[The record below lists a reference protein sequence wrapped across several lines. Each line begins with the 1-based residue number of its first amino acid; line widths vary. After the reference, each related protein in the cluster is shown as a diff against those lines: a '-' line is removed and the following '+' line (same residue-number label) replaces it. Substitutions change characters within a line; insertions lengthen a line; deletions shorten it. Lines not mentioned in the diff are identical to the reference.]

1 MASRAEKAIRRKSDR
16 EEKRRKR
23 RGEVPEVSP
32 EEEED
37 MYLPDGSRNPKYYR
51 EESDQP
57 IEPRDITRA
66 DTLADIDKQRELD
79 EFHGLRPKP
88 ALGEFKDIAE
98 SGEFS
103 DEEPQ
108 GTFEEEAVGEQTLEG
123 VPVDEFE
130 PRSTDMYERS
140 SNSILSDTEAQMLVD
155 DAYGEE
161 GRGRPEGDMPGTSPA
176 RREQDAGADERKEN
190 KYQGDL
196 AEYNSDE
203 EVANR
208 LEGDLNLDAEME
220 PLINKQQESGAELQ
234 AEHDAGT
241 VDMVAGIDADRKP
254 IPGGIIDTQVRKDAP
269 HVEKLEGM
277 IRDQGNR
284 DAGVSRAEQA
294 AADNP
299 VWQAALEEKAARE
312 AAEPS
317 IHEKDTKASKE
328 MAARYAARGTKGAYQ
343 RSAVEPPMKNS
354 DGKELGSITY
364 DPMLSEVRDI
374 VVDGVTIDREVVDL
388 EGVRD
393 GENAKKKQEG
403 MVWMIPS
410 KGGFKTGDQRFA
422 GEGPGRWM
430 REDQALAADTTN
442 SERQIEKA
450 RRQAILDKKNR
461 TPTQMQE
468 DNLREKRK
476 HEIELKRIEHGKD
489 DDDDDMDEEAKRE
502 LEVNRVDRILAT
514 PGLSSDD
521 RNHWEAMRLYLLG
534 GGAVGG
540 AGAPVAPAGTVG
552 VPAAAGGADAGA
564 DAAAGLNLMEPGD
577 VSIDLS
583 NQRPELEGEIDTLI
597 TDYIAD
603 SDGGVNLLNPADW
616 FEVGTGLVGAED
628 NSSDVK
634 NLAYLAKKLAALVT
648 RGDINPRTL
657 RAIRTKLI
665 GTGGTGD
672 ERGMHPDVKKQLG
685 ESIGGSDEA
694 EWILIQEFYA
704 DLMADPPRLPSSAGD
719 VGNIPIGAWGH

>member
-1 MASRAEKAIRRKSDR
+1 MASRAERLIRKA
-16 EEKRRKR
+16 KRRNR
-23 RGEVPEVSP
+23 RRDFSGVAEGQPGVYPEDIEEEVEPSDEEIVSDEELAAPDNYNQEEEFSRVGDESYGEDQMTS
-32 EEEED
+32 EEEEEIP
-37 MYLPDGSRNPKYYR
+37 YGRRSNNYNQ
-51 EESDQP
+51 EE
-57 IEPRDITRA
+57 
-66 DTLADIDKQRELD
+66 
-79 EFHGLRPKP
+79 
-88 ALGEFKDIAE
+88 DIAE
-98 SGEFS
+98 
-103 DEEPQ
+103 PQ
-108 GTFEEEAVGEQTLEG
+108 QG
-123 VPVDEFE
+123 PVK
-130 PRSTDMYERS
+130 PMAQLT
-140 SNSILSDTEAQMLVD
+140 NTILSDADAQMLVD

-489 DDDDDMDEEAKRE
+489 AGDDDIVKKEMEIKHLRE
-502 LEVNRVDRILAT
+502 LIAQ
-514 PGLSSDD
+514 PGLNIEQ
-521 RNHWEAMRLYLLG
+521 RRVYQQQLNTLLG
-534 GGAVGG
+534 GGEVAGAGVGG
-540 AGAPVAPAGTVG
+540 DE
-552 VPAAAGGADAGA
+552 GGATMTPAE
-564 DAAAGLNLMEPGD
+564 AGLA
-577 VSIDLS
+577 LS
-583 NQRPELEGEIDTLI
+583 GSEPELLETLSSEEM
-597 TDYIAD
+597 TTMLTTP
-603 SDGGVNLLNPADW
+603 SGVSW
-616 FEVGTGLVGAED
+616 
-628 NSSDVK
+628 NSSDLMDLYIKLKDMVDGNSINK
-634 NLAYLAKKLAALVT
+634 DNIMASGPYINSKLAAFLRETLEEFKGSITEAEGDWFIDIPGTT
-648 RGDINPRTL
+648 RGDIYEFFKALKEGRMPSPP
-657 RAIRTKLI
+657 K
-665 GTGGTGD
+665 GKPQSQFEKPTGGHT
-672 ERGMHPDVKKQLG
+672 V
-685 ESIGGSDEA
+685 S
-694 EWILIQEFYA
+694 
-704 DLMADPPRLPSSAGD
+704 
-719 VGNIPIGAWGH
+719 

>member
-1 MASRAEKAIRRKSDR
+1 MASRAERLIRKA
-16 EEKRRKR
+16 KRRNR
-23 RGEVPEVSP
+23 RRDFSGVAEGQPGVYPEDIEEEVEPSDEEIVSDEELAAPDNYNQEEEFSRVGDESYGEDQMTS
-32 EEEED
+32 EEEEEIP
-37 MYLPDGSRNPKYYR
+37 YGRRSNNYNQ
-51 EESDQP
+51 EE
-57 IEPRDITRA
+57 
-66 DTLADIDKQRELD
+66 
-79 EFHGLRPKP
+79 
-88 ALGEFKDIAE
+88 DIAE
-98 SGEFS
+98 
-103 DEEPQ
+103 PQ
-108 GTFEEEAVGEQTLEG
+108 QG
-123 VPVDEFE
+123 PVK
-130 PRSTDMYERS
+130 PMAQLT
-140 SNSILSDTEAQMLVD
+140 NTILSDADAQMLVD

-241 VDMVAGIDADRKP
+241 VDMVAGIDADRTP
-254 IPGGIIDTQVRKDAP
+254 LPGGSIDTQVRKDAP

-328 MAARYAARGTKGAYQ
+328 MAARYAARGTKGGYQ

-489 DDDDDMDEEAKRE
+489 AGDDDIVKKEMEIKR
-502 LEVNRVDRILAT
+502 LQTLLVQ
-514 PGLSSDD
+514 PGLTVTQK
-521 RNHWEAMRLYLLG
+521 RLYQQQLNTLLG
-534 GGAVGG
+534 AAPVAGG
-540 AGAPVAPAGTVG
+540 AGG
-552 VPAAAGGADAGA
+552 AGGGEAGGGLPAMTAA
-564 DAAAGLNLMEPGD
+564 DAATTLQVENAPLYQSLEDDIKPLFVPNALWTDEE
-577 VSIDLS
+577 DLE
-583 NQRPELEGEIDTLI
+583 NAYFEIK
-597 TDYIAD
+597 
-603 SDGGVNLLNPADW
+603 G
-616 FEVGTGLVGAED
+616 
-628 NSSDVK
+628 
-634 NLAYLAKKLAALVT
+634 
-648 RGDINPRTL
+648 
-657 RAIRTKLI
+657 LI
-665 GTGGTGD
+665 GGTITAANIHQVGPLIWSYITNTDMLAEIEEFATSIEVDGETSHQEMYELFQALKEGRMPNYQGTPPSPIPD
-672 ERGMHPDVKKQLG
+672 ERPDHMEL
-685 ESIGGSDEA
+685 
-694 EWILIQEFYA
+694 
-704 DLMADPPRLPSSAGD
+704 
-719 VGNIPIGAWGH
+719 